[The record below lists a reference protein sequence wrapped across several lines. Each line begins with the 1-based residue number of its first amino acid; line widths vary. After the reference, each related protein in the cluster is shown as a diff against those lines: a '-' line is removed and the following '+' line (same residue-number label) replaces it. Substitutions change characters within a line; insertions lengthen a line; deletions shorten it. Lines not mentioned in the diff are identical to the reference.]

1 MFPCFD
7 EPGLKAYFDFTVYY
21 KYAEYNAN
29 WNMPIKEQ
37 GTVKNLKSS
46 LLSITLIAHFQVI
59 VFLLI
64 SGQVPYLE
72 CLTISMPNTIEV

>member
-37 GTVKNLKSS
+37 GTVKKFQK
-46 LLSITLIAHFQVI
+46 ITFEHNID
-59 VFLLI
+59 
-64 SGQVPYLE
+64 
-72 CLTISMPNTIEV
+72 

>member
-37 GTVKNLKSS
+37 GTVKKFQKFTFYHYIENFSS
-46 LLSITLIAHFQVI
+46 
-59 VFLLI
+59 
-64 SGQVPYLE
+64 Y
-72 CLTISMPNTIEV
+72 CL

>member
-1 MFPCFD
+1 MLKLISYNFQTHYLAATQLESTGARKMFPCFD

-37 GTVKNLKSS
+37 GTVKKFQK
-46 LLSITLIAHFQVI
+46 ITFEHNID
-59 VFLLI
+59 
-64 SGQVPYLE
+64 
-72 CLTISMPNTIEV
+72 